1 MINWKITLRLLA
13 FPIIWMGV
21 VQLVFAAL
29 SLFIFK
35 DRVIGAFLIPAATM
49 ICVALVLLIN
59 LRKTDLTTAILNSHF
74 TQERYLHLNIKAR
87 PLKQM
92 YAMQLWH
99 L

>member
-35 DRVIGAFLIPAATM
+35 DRVISAFLIPGATM
-49 ICVALVLLIN
+49 ISVALVLLIN
-59 LRKTDLTTAILNSHF
+59 LRKTDLTAATFRDALIYATVTWIIAGVLGAI
-74 TQERYLHLNIKAR
+74 
-87 PLKQM
+87 P
-92 YAMQLWH
+92 
-99 L
+99 